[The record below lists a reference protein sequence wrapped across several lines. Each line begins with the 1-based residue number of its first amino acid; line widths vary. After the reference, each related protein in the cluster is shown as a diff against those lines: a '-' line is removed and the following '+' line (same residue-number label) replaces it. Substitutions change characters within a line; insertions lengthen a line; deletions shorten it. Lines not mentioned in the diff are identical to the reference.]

1 MAEVIDS
8 KVSEVNTKF
17 DNYQLKSDMSSYAT
31 ADVVNT
37 SVAELKATDAELKA
51 TDAEIRTSIEKLA
64 TTDALNKTK
73 EELTNTDTEIK
84 NTFSNYY
91 TKEEADDKFS
101 GGKDYS
107 IKEFSI
113 TGNTITLDQT
123 NGSKFNITVPS
134 SGGGEKG
141 DKGDDGAT
149 GISYRVDIIKNTLTK
164 TTEPDNTAYVTGQ
177 LFFNVIKI

>member
-31 ADVVNT
+31 ADVVDT
-37 SVAELKATDAELKA
+37 SVAELKATD
-51 TDAEIRTSIEKLA
+51 TEIRTSIEKLA

-73 EELTNTDTEIK
+73 EELTNADTEIK

-177 LFFNVIKI
+177 LFFNVIKV